1 MGGGE
6 LEARPGAVSSPEP
19 HLGASLDGPHCR
31 ARALWQAAGG
41 TWSPVVTLRNDLFT
55 ALLVRVEGFGLISFV
70 ELLFVFLQ
78 FWDGTQRFARFTT
91 RLSSPDHWV

>member
-1 MGGGE
+1 MGEEGE
-6 LEARPGAVSSPEP
+6 ERGRGEERERGAKRVGETGRDLWPRKTFASYSKYARKTF
-19 HLGASLDGPHCR
+19 
-31 ARALWQAAGG
+31 Q
-41 TWSPVVTLRNDLFT
+41 
-55 ALLVRVEGFGLISFV
+55 GFGLISFV